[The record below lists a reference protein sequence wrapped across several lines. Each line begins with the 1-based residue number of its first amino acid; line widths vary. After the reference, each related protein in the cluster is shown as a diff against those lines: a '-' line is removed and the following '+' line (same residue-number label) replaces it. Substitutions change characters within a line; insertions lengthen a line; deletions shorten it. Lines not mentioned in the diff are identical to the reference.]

1 FQARAGVGAQRI
13 NQGMTTP
20 TSVKTNN
27 RRTKGAAKAET
38 QTEIEKMRS
47 EHSEKMKNFT
57 LRTEALSKS
66 MQEIR
71 KCEQLGSGSKELQYS
86 LDGSLVGA
94 NSNEL
99 IDSNNSIEGIVGSSG
114 VVDSS
119 EIQGYLNQA
128 GVPGMSGD
136 PNMVGHSPFTSN
148 TILSNEPNYMGD
160 SILNVVETAYQED
173 STGLV
178 FDFINADDEVMNDNG
193 DPHLAYNN

>member
-1 FQARAGVGAQRI
+1 EEIDIEDHLI
-13 NQGMTTP
+13 NPISSTG
-20 TSVKTNN
+20 
-27 RRTKGAAKAET
+27 
-38 QTEIEKMRS
+38 
-47 EHSEKMKNFT
+47 
-57 LRTEALSKS
+57 
-66 MQEIR
+66 
-71 KCEQLGSGSKELQYS
+71 EQLGSGSKELQYN

-99 IDSNNSIEGIVGSSG
+99 IDSNNSIEGIVGSGG
-114 VVDSS
+114 VVDS

-128 GVPGMSGD
+128 GVPGMPGD

-148 TILSNEPNYMGD
+148 TILSNESNYMGD
-160 SILNVVETAYQED
+160 PILNVVDTAYQED